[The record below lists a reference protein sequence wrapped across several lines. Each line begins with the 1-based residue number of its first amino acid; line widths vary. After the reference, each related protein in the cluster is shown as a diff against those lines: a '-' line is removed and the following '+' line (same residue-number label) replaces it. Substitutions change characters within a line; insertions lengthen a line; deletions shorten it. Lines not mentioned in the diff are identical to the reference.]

1 MILRRIVFGA
11 AAAVLPLPA
20 AAGAA
25 GANAGDT
32 AWIIAAS
39 ALVLLMTLPGLAT
52 SIIVKAAGALIGGLR
67 VDEEDEP
74 VGLDLAAHG
83 ERGYDLQA

>member
-11 AAAVLPLPA
+11 AAAALPLPA
-20 AAGAA
+20 AAE
-25 GANAGDT
+25 ANAGDT

-39 ALVLLMTLPGLAT
+39 ALVLPMTLPGLAT

>member
-20 AAGAA
+20 AAGA
-25 GANAGDT
+25 NAGDT

-39 ALVLLMTLPGLAT
+39 ALVLPMTLPGLAIFVT
-52 SIIVKAAGALIGGLR
+52 VLR
-67 VDEEDEP
+67 VSLLG
-74 VGLDLAAHG
+74 VGLTDTLNPKPYG
-83 ERGYDLQA
+83 R